1 MRHHNISTLTGEI
14 YDTIF
19 RNTNN
24 EQFDCDDVDLQNFY
38 VDETAG
44 CIYIEYQ
51 DKKFKITISEE

>member
-14 YDTIF
+14 YDTLF

-24 EQFDCDDVDLQNFY
+24 GHFY

-51 DKKFKITISEE
+51 DKTFKITISEENK